1 MIISPASIYH
11 FILGLPSNVNNKI
24 LKDLKRNLDSL
35 EFSPLFTENPKN
47 NFVKVVN
54 SDIEYLF
61 KQPKLSIS
69 EQSWMITIEADFY
82 REFKNKTFVIES
94 FFYNNTSKTLVFPFL
109 EDLGFEDENL
119 GNQLREFHDEM
130 TLRKRS
136 NKFFLKKSILNNGTP
151 YQRFVDILKST
162 FNSRLTL
169 NDTLYKVKLSG
180 EDLEKQELIIDFL
193 FERKNKEFFID
204 FIAKT
209 KEHKSHIIH
218 GDMRIENIIFL
229 ENNTKKIIDFELI
242 CEGDPLWDVAKLID
256 SILSQKAFRQFNI
269 AVFEKKFTYLLNFLK
284 HYWNVNELSSKKQEI
299 QCIVNYWALV
309 KTLNLFYSS
318 YDFLIKDITVVK
330 RFIHDGDKLCQD
342 IIDEKLNDSS
352 FFFAKGCKYI

>member
-35 EFSPLFTENPKN
+35 EFSSLFSENPKN

-54 SDIEYLF
+54 SDIKYLF

-82 REFKNKTFVIES
+82 NEFKSKPFIIES
-94 FFYNNTSKTLVFPFL
+94 FFYHNSSKILAFPFL
-109 EDLGFEDENL
+109 EDLGFKAEKL
-119 GNQLREFHDEM
+119 GNQLREFHNEM

-136 NKFFLKKSILNNGTP
+136 NKLFSKKSILNNGTP

-162 FNSRLTL
+162 FNNRLSL

-193 FERKNKEFFID
+193 FERKTKEFFIN
-204 FIAKT
+204 FID
-209 KEHKSHIIH
+209 H
-218 GDMRIENIIFL
+218 
-229 ENNTKKIIDFELI
+229 TKKIEVTSYTEI
-242 CEGDPLWDVAKLID
+242 CV
-256 SILSQKAFRQFNI
+256 
-269 AVFEKKFTYLLNFLK
+269 
-284 HYWNVNELSSKKQEI
+284 SKI
-299 QCIVNYWALV
+299 
-309 KTLNLFYSS
+309 
-318 YDFLIKDITVVK
+318 
-330 RFIHDGDKLCQD
+330 
-342 IIDEKLNDSS
+342 S
-352 FFFAKGCKYI
+352 FF